1 MQTFSDFLNTME
13 NMDHR
18 NKLKE
23 VLDWIK
29 MTYPNLKE
37 KVGWNQPMFTDHDTF
52 IIAFSVS
59 KNHFAVAPEKV
70 TMEKFLKDIEASGY
84 VASSMLF
91 RIKWED
97 EVDYDLLSKII
108 DFNVEDKK
116 TTKNFGDSH

>member
-1 MQTFSDFLNTME
+1 MQTFSDFLNTID
-13 NMDHR
+13 NIDHR

-70 TMEKFLKDIEASGY
+70 TMEKFLKDIEASG
-84 VASSMLF
+84 
-91 RIKWED
+91 
-97 EVDYDLLSKII
+97 
-108 DFNVEDKK
+108 
-116 TTKNFGDSH
+116 